1 MPTRAPDLSLR
12 RRNLPLKS
20 FVPALGGTIAALA
33 LSFSLSFASVGTA
46 EAVDIQTVTSP
57 GGIKALLVED
67 HTNPLIAMKFAFK
80 GGGSTQDEP
89 GKEGTANLMSG
100 LLDEGAGD
108 IDSQEFQARLDDLG
122 VSLSYDASLDN
133 FSGSF
138 RTITE
143 VNDDAF
149 ALLKASINDP
159 RFDEEPVARI
169 RGQIM
174 AGILAEQNDPGELAG
189 KAFSRTVFADHPYA
203 RPTKGTLE
211 TLGTVGAADL
221 EAFRTRIFAR
231 DNLYVGVVGDIT
243 PDELGKRLDEVF
255 GALPET
261 PELKPVANVQPVLGK
276 TEAVDLAVPQTT
288 IQMALPGVMRDDDEF
303 FAAYLMNHIL
313 GGGSFTSRLYEEIR
327 EKRGLAYGAGSF
339 LASYDHAAVLGISTA
354 TRAEKAEE
362 SIAIIR
368 EQLADLAENGPTAE
382 ELAKAKA
389 YVKGAYAIRN
399 LDSSAAI
406 ASTLLG
412 IQLDDLGIDYIDKRQ
427 DLIDAVTL
435 DDVKA
440 QAEALLSAPP
450 TIITVGPAGA

>member
-1 MPTRAPDLSLR
+1 
-12 RRNLPLKS
+12 
-20 FVPALGGTIAALA
+20 
-33 LSFSLSFASVGTA
+33 
-46 EAVDIQTVTSP
+46 
-57 GGIKALLVED
+57 
-67 HTNPLIAMKFAFK
+67 
-80 GGGSTQDEP
+80 
-89 GKEGTANLMSG
+89 
-100 LLDEGAGD
+100 
-108 IDSQEFQARLDDLG
+108 
-122 VSLSYDASLDN
+122 
-133 FSGSF
+133 
-138 RTITE
+138 
-143 VNDDAF
+143 
-149 ALLKASINDP
+149 
-159 RFDEEPVARI
+159 
-169 RGQIM
+169 
-174 AGILAEQNDPGELAG
+174 
-189 KAFSRTVFADHPYA
+189 
-203 RPTKGTLE
+203 
-211 TLGTVGAADL
+211 
-221 EAFRTRIFAR
+221 
-231 DNLYVGVVGDIT
+231 
-243 PDELGKRLDEVF
+243 
-255 GALPET
+255 
-261 PELKPVANVQPVLGK
+261 
-276 TEAVDLAVPQTT
+276 
-288 IQMALPGVMRDDDEF
+288 MALPGVMRDDDEF

>member
-1 MPTRAPDLSLR
+1 M
-12 RRNLPLKS
+12 
-20 FVPALGGTIAALA
+20 
-33 LSFSLSFASVGTA
+33 
-46 EAVDIQTVTSP
+46 
-57 GGIKALLVED
+57 
-67 HTNPLIAMKFAFK
+67 
-80 GGGSTQDEP
+80 
-89 GKEGTANLMSG
+89 
-100 LLDEGAGD
+100 
-108 IDSQEFQARLDDLG
+108 
-122 VSLSYDASLDN
+122 
-133 FSGSF
+133 
-138 RTITE
+138 
-143 VNDDAF
+143 
-149 ALLKASINDP
+149 
-159 RFDEEPVARI
+159 ARI

-211 TLGTVGAADL
+211 TLATVGAADL
-221 EAFRTRIFAR
+221 EAFRKRIFAR

-261 PELKPVANVQPVLGK
+261 PELKPVADIQPVLGK

>member
-1 MPTRAPDLSLR
+1 M
-12 RRNLPLKS
+12 KS
-20 FVPALGGTIAALA
+20 FAPALGGTIAALT
-33 LSFSLSFASVGTA
+33 LSLSLSLASVNTA
-46 EAVDIQTVTSP
+46 EAVEIQKVTSP
-57 GGIKALLVED
+57 GGIEALLVED
-67 HTNPLIAMKFAFK
+67 HTNPLLAMEFAFK
-80 GGGSTQDEP
+80 GGGSSQDLD
-89 GKEGTANLMSG
+89 GKEGTANLLSG

-108 IDSQEFQARLDDLG
+108 ITSQDFQARLDDLG

-143 VNDDAF
+143 VDDDAF
-149 ALLKASINDP
+149 ALLKASLNDP
-159 RFDEEPVARI
+159 RFDEEPVSRI

-174 AGILAEQNDPGELAG
+174 AGIVADQNDPGDLAG
-189 KAFSRTVFADHPYA
+189 KAFSKAVFADHPYA
-203 RPTKGTLE
+203 RPTEGTLE
-211 TLGTVGAADL
+211 TLGTVTAEDL
-221 EAFRTRIFAR
+221 EAFRRRIFAQ
-231 DNLYVGVVGDIT
+231 DNLYVGVVGAIT
-243 PDELGKRLDEVF
+243 PEELGKRLDEVF
-255 GALPET
+255 GALPKQPDLT
-261 PELKPVANVQPVLGK
+261 PVADVQPILGK

-288 IQMALPGVMRDDDEF
+288 IQMALPGVMRDDDSF

-339 LASYDHAAVLGISTA
+339 LASYDHAALLGISTA

-368 EQLADLAENGPTAE
+368 EQLADLAENGPSAE
-382 ELAKAKA
+382 ELEKAKA

-399 LDSSAAI
+399 LDSSPAI

-412 IQLDDLGIDYIDKRQ
+412 IQLDDLGIDYIDERQ
-427 DLIDAVTL
+427 ELIDAVTL

-440 QAEALLSAPP
+440 QAKALLSVAP